1 MPKLYSGDSNTPKG
15 SPYNGD
21 FKKYYDTKLKRN
33 YWVLGYFGGGAVAIM
48 ESFKVAVDYARAT
61 GVPIESVKMDEILSS
76 RRHKGFKFVYSTLE
90 QTREKGKNVTE
101 DENVYAWLRD

>member
-1 MPKLYSGDSNTPKG
+1 MAKLYSGDSNTPKG

-33 YWVLGYFGGGAVAIM
+33 IWVLGYFGGGSIIIM
-48 ESFKVAVDYARAT
+48 DALKIAVDYARAT
-61 GVPIESVKMDEILSS
+61 GVPIETVLIDEILSS
-76 RRHKGFKFVYSTLE
+76 RRFKGFKIVYSILE
-90 QTREKGKNVTE
+90 QKREKGKNVTE